1 MSHGPYVAGFAPPQE
16 WVQGA
21 TKPLLRED
29 VQLMNRMRKAAL
41 TLAAALLSV
50 VALGITAPAHAMD
63 TNWPCPGCVMAGHR

>member
-1 MSHGPYVAGFAPPQE
+1 
-16 WVQGA
+16 
-21 TKPLLRED
+21 
-29 VQLMNRMRKAAL
+29 MNRMRKAAL